1 MSEND
6 TKFAAGI
13 PDFYESHM
21 VPMVFAPWAGAI
33 AERLARYGPGQL
45 LEVAA
50 GTGAL
55 TRVLTDALPDTEIT
69 ATDLNQAMID
79 VASKRGTSRP
89 VTWKQADAQALPF
102 ADGSFDVVVC
112 NFGVMFLPDRVKAF
126 REVGRVLRGGGYYVF
141 TVWDRVETFPIEE
154 EVDKVLVKL
163 MGKPE
168 SFLRRVPHG
177 SHDPE
182 PLKKDLKAAGFY
194 SVKVEPG
201 TMTMRAA
208 SAKDAATA
216 YCLGTPLRNE
226 LNTLGP
232 GTAEKTVA
240 TVQEAIEKRF
250 GTGPIEAPMG
260 ALTFTVGPV

>member
-21 VPMVFAPWAGAI
+21 VPMTFAPWAEAT
-33 AERLARYGPGQL
+33 AERIARYAPAQL
-45 LEVAA
+45 LELAA

-55 TRVLTDALPDTEIT
+55 TRVLAGKLPDTELT
-69 ATDLNQAMID
+69 ATDLNQAMLD
-79 VASKRGTSRP
+79 VAAKRGALKT

-112 NFGVMFLPDRVKAF
+112 QFGVMFIPDRVKAF

-163 MGKPE
+163 IGKPE

-177 SHDPE
+177 CFDPE

-201 TMTMRAA
+201 TMTMRSP

-226 LNTLGP
+226 LDTLGP

-260 ALTFTVGPV
+260 AITFTIGPV